1 MKISNEAKT
10 GMFVV
15 VCIAAFIGMAMKV
28 GNFSF
33 TKKGYELKTT
43 FHFTGGVKVHAPVCL
58 SGVEVGEVKAIN
70 LVYGDDTLV
79 EVVLYLNEG
88 VKVRKDSKALS
99 TTLGLMGE
107 KYIEIKSGKSP
118 EFAQNGDSIQGQD
131 PFQMEE
137 LIDIGKK
144 VAGDISTTTQKFGT
158 VADNVNGLLTA
169 NRPKIDSMMD
179 DFGETA
185 ENFREFS
192 DDVKYHPWKV
202 LLKGREVP
210 KPERDKARA
219 LRLIERAKALG
230 VEPPAAALAVL
241 DKNTEPAAPVAGKQN
256 FGPAN

>member
-10 GMFVV
+10 GIFVV
-15 VCIAAFIGMAMKV
+15 VCVAAFIVMAMKV

-33 TKKGYELKTT
+33 TKKGYTLTT
-43 FHFTGGVKVHAPVCL
+43 SFSFTGGVKKHAPVCL
-58 SGVEVGEVKAIN
+58 SGVEVGEVSDIR
-70 LVYGDDTLV
+70 LVYDDATRV
-79 EVVLYLNEG
+79 EVVLWLKDG

-107 KYIEIKSGKSP
+107 KYIEIKSGTSP

-144 VAGDISTTTQKFGT
+144 VANDISTTTQKFGT
-158 VADNVNGLLTA
+158 VADNVNDILGD
-169 NRPKIDSMMD
+169 NKPKINNMMD

-202 LLKGREVP
+202 LMKGREVP
-210 KPERDKARA
+210 KPEREKARA
-219 LRLIERAKALG
+219 ERLIKKARELG
-230 VEPPAAALAVL
+230 VEPPAAAAQIVEATASASTAV
-241 DKNTEPAAPVAGKQN
+241 NKQN
-256 FGPAN
+256 FGPAKS